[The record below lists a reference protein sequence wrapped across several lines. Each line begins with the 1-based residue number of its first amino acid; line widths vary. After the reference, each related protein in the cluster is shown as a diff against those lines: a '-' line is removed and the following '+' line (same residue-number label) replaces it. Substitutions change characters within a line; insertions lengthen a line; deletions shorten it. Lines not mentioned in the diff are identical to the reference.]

1 MPIVRIGM
9 WAGRDATTKEKLI
22 QNVTKAVCDTVRC
35 PPEAVTVVI
44 DDVPKENWGV
54 AGKPASKLP
63 L

>member
-9 WAGRDATTKEKLI
+9 WAGRDAATKEKLI
-22 QNVTKAVCDTVRC
+22 QNVTQTVCDTVKC

-44 DDVPKENWGV
+44 DDVPKENWGI